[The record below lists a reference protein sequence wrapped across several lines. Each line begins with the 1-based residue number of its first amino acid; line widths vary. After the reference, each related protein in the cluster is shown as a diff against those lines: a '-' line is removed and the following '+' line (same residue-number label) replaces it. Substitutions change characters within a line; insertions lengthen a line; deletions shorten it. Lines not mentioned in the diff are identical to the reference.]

1 MERQKTDWGEILWLH
16 EKNEILSLQG
26 LNVGI
31 VSLQPGAHQPK
42 HLHYE
47 EQVIYVIQGQAI
59 SYMDSVESSLSA
71 GDYFHWKA
79 GGKHEIY
86 NIGNIPFQHLLISN
100 PGSSDFDQMFFGQE
114 QGNEEGQ
121 DVSGLIYIAAEAVRT
136 QFLETLPYAYVIF
149 DEVGNLVLQ
158 SRYFPEYCEECCVPG
173 DNPGNCSCMKHL
185 GGALLQKE
193 ITFRCDNGMEVF
205 NCPVY
210 YRQHFLGYIQG
221 GYVRYSST
229 VSEKVKNV
237 YDVPESVIAGIKVLM
252 RKIAKAL
259 RNYCEFEQFRK
270 ELLEKETRISSQEE
284 AQRILMK
291 NLKDTEYAMTDLKI
305 SNHFLFNTLNS
316 MASMALDGGMMPL
329 YQSIVDLSK
338 MFHYTLRTQS
348 AVVTLDKEMDYVK
361 AYLQLQKLRYEDSL
375 EINYQ
380 IEADSLKVEVPF
392 NFLQP
397 IVENAFIHGFTEAIH
412 KRIEICIKSYQE
424 NVRIQII
431 NSGKKLKKQSCF
443 AINQGIVGNT
453 AHGLSMIYHKLNA
466 FYEGPCVFEIGADKK
481 GDTCFF
487 IEIPSGKIKAKRSR
501 ND

>member
-193 ITFRCDNGMEVF
+193 ITFRCD
-205 NCPVY
+205 
-210 YRQHFLGYIQG
+210 
-221 GYVRYSST
+221 
-229 VSEKVKNV
+229 K
-237 YDVPESVIAGIKVLM
+237 
-252 RKIAKAL
+252 
-259 RNYCEFEQFRK
+259 
-270 ELLEKETRISSQEE
+270 
-284 AQRILMK
+284 
-291 NLKDTEYAMTDLKI
+291 
-305 SNHFLFNTLNS
+305 
-316 MASMALDGGMMPL
+316 
-329 YQSIVDLSK
+329 
-338 MFHYTLRTQS
+338 
-348 AVVTLDKEMDYVK
+348 
-361 AYLQLQKLRYEDSL
+361 
-375 EINYQ
+375 
-380 IEADSLKVEVPF
+380 
-392 NFLQP
+392 
-397 IVENAFIHGFTEAIH
+397 
-412 KRIEICIKSYQE
+412 
-424 NVRIQII
+424 
-431 NSGKKLKKQSCF
+431 
-443 AINQGIVGNT
+443 
-453 AHGLSMIYHKLNA
+453 
-466 FYEGPCVFEIGADKK
+466 
-481 GDTCFF
+481 
-487 IEIPSGKIKAKRSR
+487 
-501 ND
+501 